1 MFSINSM
8 YSVES
13 RPENE
18 GVRFAGNSPRRGFGE
33 KIFEKVCVGALSG
46 VPRIT
51 IAFLDRY
58 GHVTLMLRVM

>member
-1 MFSINSM
+1 MASINSM

-13 RPENE
+13 RPVNE
-18 GVRFAGNSPRRGFGE
+18 GMRFAGNSLKRGFGE
-33 KIFEKVCVGALSG
+33 KISEKDCAGALSG

-58 GHVTLMLRVM
+58 SHITLMLRVM